1 MRKPKSIQLILLL
14 TLLGIMISCK
24 TNYGFKT
31 YVFDSGL
38 KFEKYNGIVKPHPQT
53 TTKKSI
59 VIVSDSTLNYT
70 VLLGDFGASTTIKYE
85 LKNEILKIDTVDIYN
100 RKSFQG
106 YTNEIFGYEF
116 KYSNDSLIDKMNGEK
131 YYVNK
136 PKEKTDHFYIVYK
149 NKVHRI
155 KNQRSADRILRK
167 IEPIDTSRLKILNK
181 NTAKSKY
188 GINEKYKTFEYK

>member
-1 MRKPKSIQLILLL
+1 MRKPKSIQLILFL
-14 TLLGIMISCK
+14 TLLGIIISCK
-24 TNYGFKT
+24 SNYGFKT

-38 KFEKYNGIVKPHPQT
+38 KFEKVNGIEKPHPQT

-70 VLLGDFGASTTIKYE
+70 VLLGDIGASTTIKYE
-85 LKNEILKIDTVDIYN
+85 LNNGLLKIDTIDIYN

-116 KYSNDSLIDKMNGEK
+116 QYSNDSLIDKKNGEK
-131 YYVNK
+131 YYINK
-136 PKEKTDHFYIVYK
+136 PRKKADHFYIVYK

-155 KNQRSADRILRK
+155 KSQRSADRIFRK
-167 IEPIDTSRLKILNK
+167 IEPIDTSRLKIMNK
-181 NTAKSKY
+181 EIAKSKH
-188 GINEKYKTFEYK
+188 GINKRYKTFEYK

>member
-1 MRKPKSIQLILLL
+1 MRKPKSIQLILFL
-14 TLLGIMISCK
+14 TLLGIIVSCK

-38 KFEKYNGIVKPHPQT
+38 KFEKVNGIEKPHRQT

-70 VLLGDFGASTTIKYE
+70 VLLGDIGASTTIKYD
-85 LKNEILKIDTVDIYN
+85 LRNGLLKIDSVDIYN

-116 KYSNDSLIDKMNGEK
+116 KYSNDSLIDQKNGEK
-131 YYVNK
+131 YYRTK
-136 PKEKTDHFYIVYK
+136 
-149 NKVHRI
+149 
-155 KNQRSADRILRK
+155 
-167 IEPIDTSRLKILNK
+167 
-181 NTAKSKY
+181 
-188 GINEKYKTFEYK
+188 